1 VLVCVAQPIRSRSG
15 HWPRTKPFTDSAT
28 RSWGSR
34 RRTCRNR
41 QDVRVLERLLELPAE
56 IAAER
61 DRRVVVVFESLL
73 GLTDGHPYGGG
84 EES

>member
-1 VLVCVAQPIRSRSG
+1 VRGATIRSRSG

-28 RSWGSR
+28 RSWGP

-41 QDVRVLERLLELPAE
+41 QDVLVLERLLELPSG

-61 DRRVVVVFESLL
+61 DRHVVVVFARLL
-73 GLTDGHPYGGG
+73 GLTDGHPYAGG

>member
-34 RRTCRNR
+34 RTCRNG

-73 GLTDGHPYGGG
+73 GLTDGHPHAGG

>member
-1 VLVCVAQPIRSRSG
+1 MLVCVAQPIRSRSG
-15 HWPRTKPFTDSAT
+15 RWPRTKPFIDSAT

-34 RRTCRNR
+34 RTSRNG
-41 QDVRVLERLLELPAE
+41 QDVLVLERLLELPAE